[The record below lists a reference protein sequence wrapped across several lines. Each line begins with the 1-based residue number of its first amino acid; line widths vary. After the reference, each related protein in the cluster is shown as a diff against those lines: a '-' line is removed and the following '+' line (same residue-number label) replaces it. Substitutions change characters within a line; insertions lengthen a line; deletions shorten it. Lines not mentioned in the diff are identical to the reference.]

1 MSRVRAADA
10 LALGGHLA
18 LAAGRLWSGRLR
30 RAVGRPPASLP
41 ASVHSL
47 DAAWLMRVLAPR
59 HPSLRVSAVRVLGDE
74 AGTTDRARLHVTYAT
89 PTDLPAALF
98 VKTAPR
104 DTATRLFVTM
114 MGLGTHEVR
123 FYHDLR
129 ARLDVLAP
137 RALAA
142 VADPVSGD
150 FVLVLEDLTA
160 RGCSLSSADAPGTLA
175 DALAM
180 MDSLARLHASC
191 WKAPSLTGELAW
203 MRAPRRH
210 RSPRLERALTAL
222 VMARGVRRFP
232 DLVPEAVRRL
242 TPHVLAGRERLEAA
256 WARGPLTVVH
266 GDANLG
272 NTYRDGERVGLLDWQ
287 VVQQAQAMRD
297 VTYFLCNS
305 VPTELRRTHERTLID
320 RHRTT
325 LAEHG
330 AAPPTADDAWEQHRL
345 HALYAWIAAAFTA
358 GAATLQ
364 RDAVVRAGVARAA
377 RAVLDLDAAAAL
389 RALT

>member
-1 MSRVRAADA
+1 VSRLPAADA

-18 LAAGRLWSGRLR
+18 LAAGRRWSGRLR
-30 RAVGRPPASLP
+30 HAVGRPPAGLP
-41 ASVHSL
+41 ASVRSL
-47 DAAWLMRVLAPR
+47 DAAWLTRVLAPR
-59 HPSLRVSAVRVLGDE
+59 HPSLRVSAVRVLADE
-74 AGTTDRARLHVTYAT
+74 AGTTDRARLRVTYAT
-89 PTDLPAALF
+89 PTDLPEALF

-114 MGLGTHEVR
+114 MGLGMHEVR
-123 FYHDLR
+123 FYDDLR
-129 ARLDVLAP
+129 VRLDVLAP
-137 RALAA
+137 RAFAA
-142 VADPVSGD
+142 VSDRASGA
-150 FVLVLEDLTA
+150 FVLVLEDLNA
-160 RGCSLSSADAPGTLA
+160 RGCRLSSAAAPCTLA

-180 MDSLARLHASC
+180 MESLARLHASC
-191 WKAPSLTGELAW
+191 WDAPSLTRELAW

-210 RSPRLERALTAL
+210 RSLRLERALTAL

-242 TPHVLAGRERLEAA
+242 TPGVVRGRERLEAA

-266 GDANLG
+266 GDAHLG

-305 VPTELRRTHERTLID
+305 VPTDLRRAHERALID

-325 LAEHG
+325 LGEYG
-330 AAPPTADDAWEQHRL
+330 VAPPSADDAWEQHRL

-364 RDAVVRAGVARAA
+364 DDDVVRAGVARTAH
-377 RAVLDLDAAAAL
+377 AVLDLDAAAAL
-389 RALT
+389 HALD